1 MIASSVTNALRI
13 ESDRVVRAAK
23 RPDGFLSA
31 VDSIYQT
38 WTDTF
43 SADLG
48 WQSPDTVVAI
58 AKHTEESKRQV
69 MDVAGVATSS
79 TLETHVRDL
88 VACWVDRGE
97 ILVDNLLKAALK

>member
-1 MIASSVTNALRI
+1 VTNALQIEKDRI
-13 ESDRVVRAAK
+13 VRASK
-23 RPDGFLSA
+23 RADGFLSS
-31 VDSIYQT
+31 VDAIYQT

-43 SADLG
+43 TADLG
-48 WQSPDTVVAI
+48 WQSPETVVAI

-88 VACWVDRGE
+88 VACWSDRGE
-97 ILVDNLLKAALK
+97 ILVDNLLKAAVK